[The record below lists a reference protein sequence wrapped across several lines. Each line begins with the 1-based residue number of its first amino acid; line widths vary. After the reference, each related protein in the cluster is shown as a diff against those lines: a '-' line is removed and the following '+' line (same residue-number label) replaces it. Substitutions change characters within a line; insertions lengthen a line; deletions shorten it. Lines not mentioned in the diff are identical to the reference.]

1 MDRKHFTSL
10 ILPCGLL
17 LAALVGPVLVE
28 PFELVRLSSFA
39 TLAIAVLGLAFVW
52 GVFGVLSLGH
62 AAFFGL
68 GAYAYAL
75 AAPNLGDSTP
85 ALALAV
91 IIPVAFSL
99 ALGYFLFYGRLTDV
113 YLGVI
118 TLCVSLIFFSF
129 TTSTADPSYR
139 IGDVHIGGFNG
150 ISAVPPLNFP
160 GAPDEY
166 LSIEATFQVCAIA
179 LAVLYALLALTRAS
193 NLGHILAG
201 IRESELR
208 SELLGYD
215 IRFYK
220 LVGFAIGAAVGGL
233 GGGLFA
239 AVGGYVGPT
248 VFNLAQA
255 SQFLLW
261 VIAGGLGTF
270 AGPLIA
276 SFGFQFLGNWLGAN
290 QFLNTDLVFGATTL
304 LFVLLAP
311 DGLLPM
317 LRKNMLRLT
326 RIRIARLLIR
336 ENTP

>member
-1 MDRKHFTSL
+1 MNRKYLASV
-10 ILPCGLL
+10 ILPCSLVL
-17 LAALVGPVLVE
+17 TALVGPTLVE

-52 GVFGVLSLGH
+52 GVLGVLSLGH
-62 AAFFGL
+62 TAFFGL

-85 ALALAV
+85 ALVLAV

-99 ALGYFLFYGRLTDV
+99 ALGYFLFYSRLADV

-139 IGDVHIGGFNG
+139 IGDVPIGGFNG
-150 ISAVPPLNFP
+150 ISAVLPLNSP

-166 LSIEATFQVCAIA
+166 LSIEATFRVCLLVLAI
-179 LAVLYALLALTRAS
+179 LYALLAIARAS
-193 NLGHILAG
+193 NLGRIMAG

-220 LVGFAIGAAVGGL
+220 LLGFAIGAAVGGL

-261 VIAGGLGTF
+261 VIAGGLGTL
-270 AGPLIA
+270 AGPLMA

-290 QFLNTDLVFGATTL
+290 QILNTDLVFGATTL
-304 LFVLLAP
+304 PFVLLAP

-317 LRKNMLRLT
+317 LRRGMPTLS
-326 RIRIARLLIR
+326 RIRIPRLRFR

>member
-1 MDRKHFTSL
+1 MIRNHFASL
-10 ILPCGLL
+10 ILPCGFL
-17 LAALVGPVLVE
+17 LAALLGPVLVE

-52 GVFGVLSLGH
+52 GVLGVLSLGH
-62 AAFFGL
+62 TAFFGL

-75 AAPNLGDSTP
+75 AAPNIGDSTP
-85 ALALAV
+85 ALVLAV
-91 IIPVAFSL
+91 VIPVAFSL
-99 ALGYFLFYGRLTDV
+99 ALGYFLFYSRLTDV

-139 IGDVHIGGFNG
+139 IGDVPIGGFNG
-150 ISAVPPLNFP
+150 ISAVLPLNLP

-166 LSIEATFQVCAIA
+166 LSVEATFRVCLVA
-179 LAVLYALLALTRAS
+179 LGILYALLAIARAS
-193 NLGHILAG
+193 NLGRIMAG

-261 VIAGGLGTF
+261 VIAGGLGTL
-270 AGPLIA
+270 AGPVVV
-276 SFGFQFLGNWLGAN
+276 SFGFQFLSNWLGAN
-290 QFLNTDLVFGATTL
+290 QILNTDLVFGAATL
-304 LFVLLAP
+304 LFVLVAP
-311 DGLLPM
+311 NGLLPM
-317 LRKNMLRLT
+317 LRKGLSTLSRKRIPHLR
-326 RIRIARLLIR
+326 AR
-336 ENTP
+336 EQTP